1 MTYYTKDGRETTLS
15 SANDYVYT
23 ASGVAVETFGG
34 REARKE
40 RERQAAAAV
49 ENHRVATGLAA
60 RLTVFLMVKI
70 PFGAGAWVAQRV
82 GSRTRIALARRG
94 VPRWIRGPIAFVIAL
109 ATFVVV
115 SAAVWAGVLIVLKGG
130 V

>member
-23 ASGVAVETFGG
+23 ASGAAVETFGG
-34 REARKE
+34 RAAREE
-40 RERQAAAAV
+40 RERQSAAAV
-49 ENHRVATGLAA
+49 KHHRVATGLAA
-60 RLTVFLMVKI
+60 RLSVFLLVKI
-70 PFGAGAWVAQRV
+70 PFGAGAWIAQRV
-82 GSRTRIALARRG
+82 GLRTRVALARRG

-109 ATFVVV
+109 TSFVVV
-115 SAAVWAGVLIVLKGG
+115 SAAVFAGVLIILNGG